1 MGKSEKCRIN
11 LVFTIYSSGY
21 IKFRVCKIT
30 EWVY

>member
-1 MGKSEKCRIN
+1 M
-11 LVFTIYSSGY
+11 LPIYSSGY

>member
-1 MGKSEKCRIN
+1 M
-11 LVFTIYSSGY
+11 LPIYRSGY